1 MLVRWHEQ
9 HVKEIS
15 LVRKHSTLDA
25 CIEFCCAGVMSGPR
39 VVVFPSVAELGSTL
53 AQLVSSRAEK
63 ALSMGESFSLGL
75 SGGSLVSI
83 LSKELPAVPGL
94 DCSRWLIGFCDERLV
109 PFSDPESTYGLYKNQ
124 LFEKIN
130 IPEDRILAIDPSLP
144 VQECADDYAG
154 KLSKAFNTEHIPV
167 FDMLLLGMG
176 PDGHTC
182 SLFPDHPLLQESRRT
197 VAPISDS
204 PKPPPQRVTMTL
216 PTVNAARCVVFVSTG
231 GSKAPVLK
239 QLLEGGEGPALP
251 ASLVTPRRG
260 ELFWLVDEPAAASLS
275 SRVERPGPGAKL

>member
-1 MLVRWHEQ
+1 MFVRSHEE
-9 HVKEIS
+9 HVKGTS
-15 LVRKHSTLDA
+15 LLRKQST
-25 CIEFCCAGVMSGPR
+25 MSGRRR
-39 VVVFPSVAELGSTL
+39 VVVFPSVAELGSSL

-63 ALSMGESFSLGL
+63 ALSGGGSSFSLGL

-83 LSKELPAVPGL
+83 LSKELPAVPNL

-130 IPEDRILAIDPSLP
+130 VPEDRILAIDPSLP

-154 KLSKAFNTEHIPV
+154 KLSKAFSTEQIPV

-182 SLFPDHPLLQESRRT
+182 SLFPDHPLLQESQRT

-231 GSKAPVLK
+231 GSKAPMLK
-239 QLLEGGEGPALP
+239 QVLEGGEGPALP
-251 ASLVTPRRG
+251 AALVAPGQG
-260 ELFWLVDEPAAASLS
+260 ELFWLVDEPAAASLTS
-275 SRVERPGPGAKL
+275 QVERPGPGAKL